1 MIIFISYII
10 FHYYNSK
17 IISLSFCILIII
29 KSYCENFVILLVK
42 YINTIYFTNIYLL
55 ISIIEL
61 FSFLFQI
68 VLNFSSDFHNILIS
82 YFIICFLL
90 NILIYFIVFKFSAIH
105 AIVCYKNSYIL
116 VDFISFDYISKKM
129 LFLIMLLETFSSFI
143 YLEIIELNFFKLNKN
158 IKNHIISR
166 GIIDTSKMINE
177 LQNENN
183 YINGNENDS

>member
-1 MIIFISYII
+1 
-10 FHYYNSK
+10 
-17 IISLSFCILIII
+17 
-29 KSYCENFVILLVK
+29 
-42 YINTIYFTNIYLL
+42 
-55 ISIIEL
+55 
-61 FSFLFQI
+61 
-68 VLNFSSDFHNILIS
+68 
-82 YFIICFLL
+82 
-90 NILIYFIVFKFSAIH
+90 
-105 AIVCYKNSYIL
+105 
-116 VDFISFDYISKKM
+116 M